1 MAAQHLAEAAQRA
14 GQTPTIAILTDG
26 KGNVAMDGSANRA
39 LATEEAHQAARNVA
53 ALGLNCIV
61 IDISPRPREE
71 AAELAAALNG
81 RYLPLPQA
89 QSAAMVVAIESLGGA

>member
-1 MAAQHLAEAAQRA
+1 MAAQQLAEAAQRA

-26 KGNVAMDGSANRA
+26 KGNVAMDGTANRETA
-39 LATEEAHQAARNVA
+39 KTEAMTAAKGLAMA
-53 ALGLNCIV
+53 GINCVV

-89 QSAAMVVAIESLGGA
+89 QSAAMVAAIESLNA